1 MKKTNKE
8 REKAMTTKTQAKYP
22 LIAFRLSSDMAKDIA
37 KAAKEDKVSKSA
49 IIKAAV
55 EAYLKKRG

>member
-1 MKKTNKE
+1 
-8 REKAMTTKTQAKYP
+8 MTTAKTQAKYP
-22 LIAFRLSSDMAKDIA
+22 LIAFRLSSEMAKDIA

-49 IIKAAV
+49 IIKAAI